1 MILRKDRR
9 GTMLAVSLVLGSFL
23 LIGAFLTGFIFGW
36 IVRENVVSFNVPEGL
51 HPEMYDENGGVLPDQ
66 LISFRFENGFE
77 DHEEDYE

>member
-1 MILRKDRR
+1 LILRKDRR